1 MLVGS
6 QTRRVAIIGGARIPF
21 ARAHSAYAN
30 VGNQDML
37 TAAFKAVVDKYGL
50 RGERLDDVAGGAVM
64 KHSRDWNLVRESVLG
79 SGLAF
84 ETPGVDLQ
92 RACGTSLEAT
102 ILIGMKIA
110 LGMIES
116 GIAGGVDTVSDP
128 PVVFSRD
135 YQQLLLRSFRGRT
148 FGEKVKPFFGV
159 RPRHFKPVLP
169 AVVEPRTGLSMGQST
184 ELMIKNWKVSR
195 EDQDLLALESHKR
208 AAAAWDA
215 GFYNDLVIEYQGL
228 KNDNNV
234 RRDSS
239 LEKLA
244 KLKPSFDF
252 SGAGSLTA
260 GNSSPLTDG
269 ASAVLLAS
277 EEWARARKLP
287 VQAYLAHGKVAAVD
301 FVNKEGL
308 LMAPAYAV
316 PRMLADAKLTLQD
329 FDYYEI
335 HEAFAAQVLCTL
347 RAWESAE
354 FCRDRLGLAKPL
366 GSIDRSRLN
375 VMGGSV
381 AIGHPFAATGTRIVA
396 TLAKILEQK
405 NARRGLISVCTAGG
419 MGVTAIL
426 ER

>member
-6 QTRRVAIIGGARIPF
+6 QTRRVAIIGGTRIPF
-21 ARAHSAYAN
+21 ARAHGAYAK

-37 TAAFKAVVDKYGL
+37 TAAFKGVVDRFGL

-64 KHSRDWNLVRESVLG
+64 KHSRDWNLVRECVLG
-79 SGLAF
+79 CGLAP

-102 ILIGMKIA
+102 ILIGMKIE
-110 LGMIES
+110 LGMIDC
-116 GIAGGVDTVSDP
+116 GMAGGVDTVSDP
-128 PVVFSRD
+128 PVVFARD
-135 YQQLLLRSFRGRT
+135 YQQLLLQSFRGRT
-148 FGEKVKPFFGV
+148 FFEKVKPFFGL

-169 AVVEPRTGLSMGQST
+169 AVVEPRTGLSMGQSA
-184 ELMIKNWKVSR
+184 ELMVKQWKVTR
-195 EDQDLLALESHKR
+195 EEQDQLALESHR
-208 AAAAWDA
+208 CAAAAWDA

-228 KNDNNV
+228 KADNNV

-277 EEWARARKLP
+277 EDWARARKLP
-287 VQAYLAHGKVAAVD
+287 VQAYLAHAKVAAVD

-308 LMAPAYAV
+308 LMAPVYAV
-316 PRMLADAKLTLQD
+316 PRMLADAGLTLQD

-335 HEAFAAQVLCTL
+335 HEAFAGQVLCAL
-347 RAWESAE
+347 KAWESAE
-354 FCRDRLGLAKPL
+354 YCRERLGLSKPL

-405 NARRGLISVCTAGG
+405 NSHRGLISICTAGG